1 MKNQPK
7 YNMTNSTNFRM
18 DTTAVASGVKDQ
30 NLFMDGA
37 TLSITGSSSIDD
49 TLSVRNLTVT
59 DTTTSTCDVE
69 IGGNLST
76 ENTDFHATTLSR
88 GMDIISA
95 SEKSKT
101 PFLANISD
109 PQSPRD
115 ALTYAFY
122 RRNSVQAYHSSVSYS
137 DTYQF
142 LSGAVKLYEGGAG
155 TNDVN
160 STPRY
165 ADYFTI
171 SPDRI
176 TPKKAGIYQVTV
188 QCTRYQGKHSGNDN
202 ATFFLYL
209 MSPTNKSLLSSTDTR
224 GLSNTDRTTKV
235 LHAIF
240 PIPELTR
247 EGDFYIQ
254 VTSTADMRIKYFST
268 NVIWFPFNMSFSEVD

>member
-7 YNMTNSTNFRM
+7 HNIENSTNFRM
-18 DTTAVASGVKDQ
+18 TTPTASGVKDQ

-37 TLSITGSSSIDD
+37 TLSITGDVSIDD
-49 TLSVRNLTVT
+49 SLSTRNLTVT
-59 DTTTSTCDVE
+59 DSATSTCDVE
-69 IGGNLST
+69 ILGDLST
-76 ENTDFHATTLSR
+76 ESTDFYATTLSN
-88 GMDIISA
+88 GLDIISA
-95 SEKSKT
+95 SEKNKT
-101 PFLANISD
+101 PFLSNISD
-109 PQSPRD
+109 PKSPRD

-122 RRNSVQAYHSSVSYS
+122 RRNSVQAYHSSVSYTS
-137 DTYQF
+137 TYDFQ
-142 LSGAVKLYEGGAG
+142 SGVVKLYAG
-155 TNDVN
+155 NGTHEEN

-165 ADYFTI
+165 SDYFTI
-171 SPDRI
+171 SEDRI
-176 TPKKAGIYQVTV
+176 TPKKAGIYQITI
-188 QCTRYQGKHSGNDN
+188 QCTRFSGKHSGNDD

-240 PIPELTR
+240 PVPELTR

-254 VTSTADMRIKYFST
+254 AMSTADMKIKYFST

>member
-1 MKNQPK
+1 MKNQSK

-18 DTTAVASGVKDQ
+18 DTIAVASGVKDQ

-59 DTTTSTCDVE
+59 DSTTSTCDVE
-69 IGGNLST
+69 IGGDLLT

-240 PIPELTR
+240 PIPEITR

>member
-59 DTTTSTCDVE
+59 DSTTSTCDVE
-69 IGGNLST
+69 IGGDLLT

-115 ALTYAFY
+115 AVTYAFY
-122 RRNSVQAYHSSVSYS
+122 RRNSVQAYHSSVSYTN
-137 DTYQF
+137 TYDF
-142 LSGAVKLYEGGAG
+142 LSGVVKLFAG
-155 TNDVN
+155 NGNNEVN

-165 ADYFTI
+165 SDYFTI
-171 SPDRI
+171 SEDRI
-176 TPKKAGIYQVTV
+176 TPRKAGIYQITI
-188 QCTRYQGKHSGNDN
+188 QCTRFSGKHSGNDN
-202 ATFFLYL
+202 ATFFFILDV
-209 MSPTNKSLLSSTDTR
+209 PHK
-224 GLSNTDRTTKV
+224 
-235 LHAIF
+235 
-240 PIPELTR
+240 
-247 EGDFYIQ
+247 
-254 VTSTADMRIKYFST
+254 
-268 NVIWFPFNMSFSEVD
+268 

>member
-69 IGGNLST
+69 IGGDLST

-142 LSGAVKLYEGGAG
+142 LSGAVKLYGGGAG

-165 ADYFTI
+165 SDYFTI
-171 SPDRI
+171 SEDRI

-254 VTSTADMRIKYFST
+254 VTSTADMQIKYFST